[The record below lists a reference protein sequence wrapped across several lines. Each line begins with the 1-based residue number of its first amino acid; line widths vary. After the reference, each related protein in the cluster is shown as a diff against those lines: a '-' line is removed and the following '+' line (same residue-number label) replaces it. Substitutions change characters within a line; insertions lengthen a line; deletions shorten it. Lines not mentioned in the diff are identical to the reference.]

1 MSNPSKLSISPP
13 NTFQHV
19 GGSNLHVNKPPALQS
34 PPRSPPLQHTTAQHN
49 LAKSTSA
56 SNIAGIANQT
66 TPSSSGSS
74 SGSSSLNSI
83 GSLTK
88 STSNSNLNINH
99 YSSGNATMGASLQ
112 STNTANTITQSS
124 SSSSPPSSSSSS
136 TNNNVLP
143 LPNKILHHPSPKKT
157 TKSTI
162 ISGKLKRFFKS
173 RPSRDS
179 LYEKH
184 ILSAPFSS
192 ATLSFINI
200 FKIITALKKTNAIE
214 TEGLFRVNG
223 NAESVR
229 SLWLMLNNVQE
240 AIPVDGNSSAHDLA
254 GLLKLYL
261 RESKFPLVP
270 LELFTSPAVPATID
284 EAREFVEEKLPTE
297 NVRVLSYLIE
307 YLEQVSLKSS
317 INKMNP
323 IGLGVCF
330 APNILRSVNTN
341 PSNPQFQVHMT
352 NIQSHCNFITLL
364 IENRLKIF
372 KDSALSPVQGSN
384 DDEILENLIIQ
395 SPDDELF
402 DEQHQHEQE
411 LIDSEHHHHSINNG
425 DSNNVDTSN
434 VNGGGGGGGG
444 GDDENNQSN
453 VINDTAL
460 YDEFIS
466 LLTDESLGSSQKSV
480 IIQRMTTLFQ
490 TDGDRFKSFLRDM
503 QIDGIISLLEYILT
517 LDEN

>member
-34 PPRSPPLQHTTAQHN
+34 PPRSPPLHHTTAQPN

-66 TPSSSGSS
+66 TPSSSS
-74 SGSSSLNSI
+74 SGSSPLNSI

-112 STNTANTITQSS
+112 STNTGNTITQSS
-124 SSSSPPSSSSSS
+124 PPSSSI
-136 TNNNVLP
+136 NNNVLP

-284 EAREFVEEKLPTE
+284 EARVFVEEKLPTE

-411 LIDSEHHHHSINNG
+411 LIDSSHDHSINNG
-425 DSNNVDTSN
+425 DTNNVDTNN
-434 VNGGGGGGGG
+434 VNGGG
-444 GDDENNQSN
+444 DEDNQSN

>member
-19 GGSNLHVNKPPALQS
+19 GGSSLHVNKPPALQS
-34 PPRSPPLQHTTAQHN
+34 PPKSPTLQHCTAQPN
-49 LAKSTSA
+49 LLAKSTSA
-56 SNIAGIANQT
+56 SNITGIANQT
-66 TPSSSGSS
+66 TTISPTGSGSS
-74 SGSSSLNSI
+74 LNNI
-83 GSLTK
+83 GPSLTK

-99 YSSGNATMGASLQ
+99 YSSGNSSMGGSLQ
-112 STNTANTITQSS
+112 STTAASNIITQSS
-124 SSSSPPSSSSSS
+124 P
-136 TNNNVLP
+136 TNNALP

-200 FKIITALKKTNAIE
+200 FKIITALKKSNAID

-240 AIPVDGNSSAHDLA
+240 AIPVDGNSSTHDLA

-261 RESKFPLVP
+261 RESKFPLIP

-284 EAREFVEEKLPTE
+284 EAREFVDEKLPTE

-341 PSNPQFQVHMT
+341 PLNPQYQVHMT

-364 IENRLKIF
+364 IENRSKIF
-372 KDSALSPVQGSN
+372 KDLALPPVQGSN

-402 DEQHQHEQE
+402 DEQIQHEQE
-411 LIDSEHHHHSINNG
+411 LIDSDHHHSIIS
-425 DSNNVDTSN
+425 DSTS
-434 VNGGGGGGGG
+434 G
-444 GDDENNQSN
+444 GDNGINSENNQSN
-453 VINDTAL
+453 VLTNDTAL
-460 YDEFIS
+460 YDEFIN

>member
-1 MSNPSKLSISPP
+1 MSNPNKLSISPP

-19 GGSNLHVNKPPALQS
+19 GGSNLNVNKPAALQS
-34 PPRSPPLQHTTAQHN
+34 PPRSPPLQHTTAQPN
-49 LAKSTSA
+49 LLAKSTSA
-56 SNIAGIANQT
+56 SNIAGIANGNQT
-66 TPSSSGSS
+66 TTSGSS
-74 SGSSSLNSI
+74 LNNLVST
-83 GSLTK
+83 LTK

-99 YSSGNATMGASLQ
+99 YSSGGSSFGASLQ
-112 STNTANTITQSS
+112 STSPPTTATATTTTSS
-124 SSSSPPSSSSSS
+124 SS
-136 TNNNVLP
+136 NNNNNNNNTLP

-200 FKIITALKKTNAIE
+200 FKIITALKKSNAIE

-240 AIPVDGNSSAHDLA
+240 AIPVHGNSSTHDLA

-261 RESKFPLVP
+261 RESKFPLIP
-270 LELFTSPAVPATID
+270 LELFTNPAVPATVD

-297 NVRVLSYLIE
+297 NVRVLSYLLE

-341 PSNPQFQVHMT
+341 PLNPQYQVHMT

-364 IENRLKIF
+364 IENRSKIF
-372 KDSALSPVQGSN
+372 KDSAIPPVQGSN

-411 LIDSEHHHHSINNG
+411 LIDASHDHHHHSIVDNENG
-425 DSNNVDTSN
+425 DNINNFN
-434 VNGGGGGGGG
+434 
-444 GDDENNQSN
+444 DEEGNQSN
-453 VINDTAL
+453 GINDTAL
-460 YDEFIS
+460 YDEFIN

>member
-19 GGSNLHVNKPPALQS
+19 GGSSLHVNKPPALQS
-34 PPRSPPLQHTTAQHN
+34 PPKSPVLQHSIPQPN
-49 LAKSTSA
+49 LLAKSTSS
-56 SNIAGIANQT
+56 SNIAGIANSTQT
-66 TPSSSGSS
+66 TSSPPSSSSS
-74 SGSSSLNSI
+74 SSSSNNI
-83 GSLTK
+83 GSTLTK
-88 STSNSNLNINH
+88 STSNSNLNLNH
-99 YSSGNATMGASLQ
+99 YSGNSQFGGVLHSNVATPPPPPL
-112 STNTANTITQSS
+112 SS
-124 SSSSPPSSSSSS
+124 SSSSSSSSIQYN
-136 TNNNVLP
+136 TLP

-200 FKIITALKKTNAIE
+200 FKIITALKKSNAIE
-214 TEGLFRVNG
+214 NEGLFRVNG

-240 AIPVDGNSSAHDLA
+240 AIPVDGNSSPHDLA

-270 LELFTSPAVPATID
+270 LELFTTPAVPATID

-307 YLEQVSLKSS
+307 YLEQVALKSS

-330 APNILRSVNTN
+330 APNILRSINTN

-372 KDSALSPVQGSN
+372 KDLALPPIVQGSN
-384 DDEILENLIIQ
+384 DDETLENLIIQ
-395 SPDDELF
+395 SPPDDDLL
-402 DEQHQHEQE
+402 DEQDLIESSH
-411 LIDSEHHHHSINNG
+411 IDSVDTNG
-425 DSNNVDTSN
+425 NSNNNNSGSDT
-434 VNGGGGGGGG
+434 
-444 GDDENNQSN
+444 DIQTNQTN
-453 VINDTAL
+453 ATNDNAL
-460 YDEFIS
+460 YDEFIN
-466 LLTDESLGSSQKSV
+466 LLTDDSLGASQKSV

>member
-19 GGSNLHVNKPPALQS
+19 GGSSLHVNKPPALQS
-34 PPRSPPLQHTTAQHN
+34 PPRSPPLQHTTAQPN

-66 TPSSSGSS
+66 TTSSSSTSS

-112 STNTANTITQSS
+112 STNTGNTITQ
-124 SSSSPPSSSSSS
+124 SSPPSSSSSS
-136 TNNNVLP
+136 SSINNNNILP

-229 SLWLMLNNVQE
+229 SLWLMLNKVQE
-240 AIPVDGNSSAHDLA
+240 AIPVDGNSSTHDLA

-261 RESKFPLVP
+261 RESKFPLIP

-284 EAREFVEEKLPTE
+284 EARVFVEEKLPTE

-402 DEQHQHEQE
+402 DEQHEQE
-411 LIDSEHHHHSINNG
+411 LIDSSHDHHHHHHHSINSGDGNG
-425 DSNNVDTSN
+425 SNVDSGN
-434 VNGGGGGGGG
+434 VNG
-444 GDDENNQSN
+444 DENNQSN
-453 VINDTAL
+453 VTNDTAL
-460 YDEFIS
+460 YDEFIN